1 LSPNSNDFIADRG
14 GSLSRS
20 QRFWTSGSPV
30 RNFRATLT
38 QENAPLDSRW
48 RWGLLFRVLRNS
60 FLFSRNCFRHPRDCA
75 LFCGCCGRTFRQLLS
90 PGFDLPPTDAKKLSA
105 VANTWAEFPP
115 GFPRASTR
123 NSFPPQLSHSLPVLS
138 YCWKLPN
145 KGKLQALN
153 AWMSR
158 R

>member
-1 LSPNSNDFIADRG
+1 MISSQIAVDCSAEVKDFGRLA
-14 GSLSRS
+14 LLYEML
-20 QRFWTSGSPV
+20 PV
-30 RNFRATLT
+30 RPSRR
-38 QENAPLDSRW
+38 ENVPMHSRW
-48 RWGLLFRVLRNS
+48 CLLALLVRVLRNG
-60 FLFSRNCFRHPRDCA
+60 FLFSRNCSRQPRDCA
-75 LFCGCCGRTFRQLLS
+75 LFCGRFARTFRQFLS

-115 GFPRASTR
+115 GFPPASTR

-138 YCWKLPN
+138 YCRKLPN

>member
-1 LSPNSNDFIADRG
+1 MISSQIAVDCSAEVKDFAR
-14 GSLSRS
+14 LALLYEML
-20 QRFWTSGSPV
+20 PV
-30 RNFRATLT
+30 RPSRR
-38 QENAPLDSRW
+38 ENVPMHSRW
-48 RWGLLFRVLRNS
+48 CLR
-60 FLFSRNCFRHPRDCA
+60 FSSPFCEIVFFSLEAAFVSRETACFSVGASRE
-75 LFCGCCGRTFRQLLS
+75 RQFLS

-105 VANTWAEFPP
+105 VANTWAGFPP
-115 GFPRASTR
+115 GFPPASTR

-138 YCWKLPN
+138 YCRKLPN